1 MVEVYIC
8 GWWVCPFIDIQV
20 ASLLILLCDLSW
32 TPRTKVIM
40 NMSHRNVYTVM
51 WVNSPT
57 LEKKQ
62 IYDVVLLNK
71 NSNIQLLFIDVN

>member
-1 MVEVYIC
+1 
-8 GWWVCPFIDIQV
+8 
-20 ASLLILLCDLSW
+20 
-32 TPRTKVIM
+32 
-40 NMSHRNVYTVM
+40 M